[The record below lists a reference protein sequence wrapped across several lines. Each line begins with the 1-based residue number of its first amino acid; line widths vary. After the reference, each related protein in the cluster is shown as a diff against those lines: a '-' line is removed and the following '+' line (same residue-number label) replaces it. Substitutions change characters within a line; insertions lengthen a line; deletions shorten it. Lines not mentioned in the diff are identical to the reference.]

1 MPPMPRPLS
10 FETMP
15 SIPAR
20 ISERCSRSVARC
32 CATRWLSD
40 AICCC
45 SSDGDTGRELAG
57 SEGVWSDGVSTGDRS
72 DGARCVEHIVE
83 QDETPAEQSAE
94 ALRLEEA
101 PADDSLDFFESDSF
115 EREPLPPESDP
126 ALDSESML
134 ERPSWSWSDP
144 VPEPVPLFAFD
155 EPPLPLPPPAEPP
168 EPLDPLAAC
177 PPCRP
182 PARRLLPPDCSLADP
197 LDRPAAAAARAAPAP
212 AAGDCLESDAQLAT
226 RKRDLD
232 SVRGVFDRVWAEHR
246 EEAGDL
252 YLGLPVAAVVLLL
265 LLRLLV
271 LVVRLAPR
279 AVLLLAERNQVER
292 ACA

>member
-1 MPPMPRPLS
+1 
-10 FETMP
+10 
-15 SIPAR
+15 
-20 ISERCSRSVARC
+20 VARC

-126 ALDSESML
+126 ACGTTGSKQGRGGHSFG
-134 ERPSWSWSDP
+134 R
-144 VPEPVPLFAFD
+144 
-155 EPPLPLPPPAEPP
+155 
-168 EPLDPLAAC
+168 
-177 PPCRP
+177 
-182 PARRLLPPDCSLADP
+182 
-197 LDRPAAAAARAAPAP
+197 AAA
-212 AAGDCLESDAQLAT
+212 GGESSACG
-226 RKRDLD
+226 
-232 SVRGVFDRVWAEHR
+232 SEAE
-246 EEAGDL
+246 
-252 YLGLPVAAVVLLL
+252 
-265 LLRLLV
+265 
-271 LVVRLAPR
+271 
-279 AVLLLAERNQVER
+279 AELFE
-292 ACA
+292 